1 MAAEAA
7 SAWSLVF
14 DGFDQASEGIREALC
29 TLGNGYFATRAAA
42 SWAVADGVHYPGT
55 YLAGGYN
62 RLRTNVA
69 GRVVENE
76 DLVNFPNWLPL
87 NFHIADD
94 GWFDARTT
102 TILSYRQ
109 ELDLQHGILLRTTR
123 FEDQRG
129 RRTLLQE
136 QRLVSMADM
145 HLGAME
151 LSLTAENWSGSVTIR
166 SAIDGRVVNAGAK
179 LYHRFNGKHL
189 EPLADET
196 VGNDGV
202 CLVVRTSQS
211 HVHVAQVA
219 RTQFFLDGRQLE
231 VQRQVI
237 KEPSYIGQ
245 ELTIDIKQGEIL
257 AMEKL
262 VSLYTSRDQAISE
275 CGLEA
280 RKAMVRAAPL
290 RCGEGRSCVGLGAFV
305 ATLRC
310 QNRAQRSWT
319 QVERSDAASLEHV
332 SSAANRFAPLHR
344 PRYRCTPAW
353 LDRRSVSRSHFLG

>member
-14 DGFDQASEGIREALC
+14 DGFDQAHEGIREALC

-42 SWAVADGVHYPGT
+42 SWAVADGIHYPGT

-62 RLRTNVA
+62 RLRTNIA

-76 DLVNFPNWLPL
+76 DLVNFPNWLRSSFRSAMTAGSTQEPQRSCR
-87 NFHIADD
+87 IARNSTCSM
-94 GWFDARTT
+94 A
-102 TILSYRQ
+102 SCCVPS
-109 ELDLQHGILLRTTR
+109 R

-189 EPLADET
+189 EPLADEI

-211 HVHVAQVA
+211 TCPCCPGSTHA
-219 RTQFFLDGRQLE
+219 
-231 VQRQVI
+231 
-237 KEPSYIGQ
+237 
-245 ELTIDIKQGEIL
+245 IL
-257 AMEKL
+257 P
-262 VSLYTSRDQAISE
+262 R
-275 CGLEA
+275 
-280 RKAMVRAAPL
+280 RAP
-290 RCGEGRSCVGLGAFV
+290 
-305 ATLRC
+305 T
-310 QNRAQRSWT
+310 
-319 QVERSDAASLEHV
+319 
-332 SSAANRFAPLHR
+332 
-344 PRYRCTPAW
+344 
-353 LDRRSVSRSHFLG
+353 

>member
-1 MAAEAA
+1 MNRSDDEPPSIEHRGCYERAAAGPQVPRKTGVVVTSLAGGPAAAEAA

-62 RLRTNVA
+62 RLRTDVA

-145 HLGAME
+145 HLGAMQ
-151 LSLTAENWSGSVTIR
+151 LSLTAENWSGSATIR

-179 LYHRFNGKHL
+179 LYRHFNGEHL

-237 KEPSYIGQ
+237 KEPNYIGQ
-245 ELTIDIKQGEIL
+245 ELTIDIKQGQMLVI
-257 AMEKL
+257 EKL
-262 VSLYTSRDQAISE
+262 VSFYTSRDQAISE

-280 RKAMVRAAPL
+280 RKAMVRA
-290 RCGEGRSCVGLGAFV
+290 GRFNEVKADHLLAWDH
-305 ATLRC
+305 LW
-310 QNRAQRSWT
+310 QRF
-319 QVERSDAASLEHV
+319 AMCV
-332 SSAANRFAPLHR
+332 SSP
-344 PRYRCTPAW
+344 PIS
-353 LDRRSVSRSHFLG
+353 DSS